1 MRVRRSDARVRELRE
16 QDRVADIINNLI
28 DRGVLQPNQPATS
41 TPEAKPAPAPAPA
54 TETALAEIA
63 KPATPAPAAEAPIP
77 LAEPSGTTVGRN
89 TVQATTVEPR
99 STPAPGQKAQSRKS
113 VTEGL
118 KAYGTKV
125 VEDTRALLA
134 KDRKGQVTDSDVLE
148 YLQGL
153 LPTKESK

>member
-1 MRVRRSDARVRELRE
+1 MRVRRSDARVRELQE
-16 QDRVADIINNLI
+16 QDRVTDIINNLI

-41 TPEAKPAPAPAPA
+41 TPEAKPATAPAPA
-54 TETALAEIA
+54 TETALAQVA

-89 TVQATTVEPR
+89 TVQTTTVKPR
-99 STPAPGQKAQSRKS
+99 ATPAPGQKAQSRKS
-113 VTEGL
+113 VTEAL